1 MDDTQIIALFLA
13 RDENAI
19 HETDLA
25 YGRRLHTLA
34 NRILLSREDAE
45 ESVSDTYLETWK
57 VIPPYRPK
65 YFFAFLASICRHISL
80 NRLDWKLAAKRK
92 ADVVSL
98 TEEGV
103 APSAAN
109 TMPSTPL
116 PKEIAPSAF
125 TAVTS
130 DSSST
135 RTQILLPISFPF
147 WYVEVFHSIPRFQRR
162 FCRNGPVGKHCF
174 LGSFRDWAPL
184 EGIL

>member
-13 RDENAI
+13 RDAQAI

-80 NRLDWKLAAKRK
+80 NRLDWNLAAKRK
-92 ADVVSL
+92 ANVVSL
-98 TEEGV
+98 TEEMELCIPDASHERAMRG
-103 APSAAN
+103 
-109 TMPSTPL
+109 
-116 PKEIAPSAF
+116 KEIGQLLDAF
-125 TAVTS
+125 LEDLPR
-130 DSSST
+130 DSRMIFLRRYWYADAIAEIALRYGMTESKVKMQLH
-135 RTQILLPISFPF
+135 RTKEKLR
-147 WYVEVFHSIPRFQRR
+147 VFLE
-162 FCRNGPVGKHCF
+162 K
-174 LGSFRDWAPL
+174 
-184 EGIL
+184 EGIRV

>member
-13 RDENAI
+13 RDEQAI

-25 YGRRLHTLA
+25 YGRRLHRLA
-34 NRILLSREDAE
+34 NRFLLSREDAE

-98 TEEGV
+98 TEEMELCIPDASHERAMQGREIGQLLD
-103 APSAAN
+103 AFLED
-109 TMPSTPL
+109 L
-116 PKEIAPSAF
+116 PRDSRMIFLRRYWYADAIAEIALRYGMTESK
-125 TAVTS
+125 VKMQLLR
-130 DSSST
+130 T
-135 RTQILLPISFPF
+135 RAKLKDYL
-147 WYVEVFHSIPRFQRR
+147 ER
-162 FCRNGPVGKHCF
+162 
-174 LGSFRDWAPL
+174 
-184 EGIL
+184 EGIAI